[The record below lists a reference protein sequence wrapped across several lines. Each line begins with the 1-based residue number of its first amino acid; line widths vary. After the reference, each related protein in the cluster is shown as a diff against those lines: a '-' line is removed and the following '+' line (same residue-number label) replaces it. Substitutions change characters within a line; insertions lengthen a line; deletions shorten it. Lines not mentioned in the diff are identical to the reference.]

1 MRTACG
7 TASIST
13 PRRNSAAARSIANK
27 STALNTQRRGVQACN
42 MQSTHCNTAR
52 GLQHA
57 TRSMRHVTCTPD
69 NNIPQQHR
77 QSSRSS
83 RMIFVPAHM
92 HVGLRIHVCE
102 CARDCMCARARTRA
116 CVFACVR
123 ACVRACLRER
133 RRHSDFGDRVSARAR
148 STFACCCAAVVL
160 WCGRGGYLARRRR
173 LVRSRTRPCHRKS
186 TPHPQHRRSPTI
198 ASTPEYAAAEYRSC
212 GLTL

>member
-1 MRTACG
+1 M
-7 TASIST
+7 
-13 PRRNSAAARSIANK
+13 
-27 STALNTQRRGVQACN
+27 QR
-42 MQSTHCNTAR
+42 THCNTAR

-57 TRSMRHVTCTPD
+57 TRSMRHVTCNPD

-123 ACVRACLRER
+123 ACLRER

-148 STFACCCAAVVL
+148 STFACCCGAVVRP
-160 WCGRGGYLARRRR
+160 WR
-173 LVRSRTRPCHRKS
+173 LPGA
-186 TPHPQHRRSPTI
+186 TPSACPISYSPVPSEIHTAPA
-198 ASTPEYAAAEYRSC
+198 ASALTDDREY
-212 GLTL
+212 T